1 MKNKETLDWIL
12 KSIHGKKH
20 HLVVLT
26 LIQVFIGV
34 FSVLS
39 AFLLKYVTHGIEIK
53 DESYFLFSFL
63 LLLLDIILLV
73 LSNGFY
79 RFLFEYAASDIE
91 NSLKRRMYQDLLFTD
106 YGFVKSHHKED
117 WINRISEDTRIV
129 TNNILSIL
137 PAFGRMSVQL
147 IFALAL
153 ILFLSPIIG
162 YVIVPVILLLLLLT
176 YFMRKRLKR
185 YHKDVQE
192 KEGNLKVFLSES
204 LEGLSIVHSFVKE
217 DMMCKLNDI
226 RLNEHKMSRIKRN
239 NFSILCSLG
248 FIIVYYASFLFG
260 IFFCGMNIINGIM
273 DLASL
278 TSIVALLS
286 QIQSPISQ
294 MTSILPHYYTM
305 IASGERLRI
314 EKEEKKTE
322 VLSNDR
328 IKEEY
333 DSLKEIR
340 FDCISF
346 SYPQSDEKEK
356 KQDVFSS
363 FSLSIEKGEHIALV
377 GHSGCGKSTLLK
389 LLLSL
394 YPLNQGKIVLDFG
407 SSSRKIEKIDRNLFG
422 YVPQENLILKGT
434 IRDVVTFYD
443 PDVDEERLIDAYKK
457 SMCYDFIMALPKKD
471 LTMLQERG
479 SGLSIGQLQRLSL
492 ARAYYSE
499 KPILLLDEVTSA
511 LDEACSKEV
520 IRNLFEENDK
530 TILFVTHHKED
541 LPSSV
546 RIIELG
552 DNYGNK

>member
-1 MKNKETLDWIL
+1 MKNKETLSWIFR
-12 KSIHGKKH
+12 SIQGKKH
-20 HLVVLT
+20 HLVILT
-26 LIQVFIGV
+26 LIQVCIGI

-39 AFLLKYVTHGIEIK
+39 AFLLKYVTHGIEIR
-53 DESYFLFSFL
+53 DQSYFLLSFL
-63 LLLLDIILLV
+63 LLLSDVVLLV
-73 LSNGFY
+73 LSNSLY

-91 NSLKRRMYQDLLFTD
+91 NSLKRRMYQNLLFTD

-129 TNNILSIL
+129 TNNILSIF
-137 PAFGRMSVQL
+137 PALGRMSVQL
-147 IFALAL
+147 VFALVL

-162 YVIVPVILLLLLLT
+162 YLIIPVTILLFVLT

-192 KEGNLKVFLSES
+192 KEGNIKVFLSES

-217 DMMCKLNDI
+217 DMMIHLNDI
-226 RLNEHKMSRIKRN
+226 RMNEHKKARIRKN

-248 FIIVYYASFLFG
+248 FLVLYYASFLFG
-260 IFFCGMNIINGIM
+260 ILFCGLNIINGNM
-273 DLASL
+273 DIASL
-278 TSIVALLS
+278 TSIVALLG

-305 IASGERLRI
+305 IASGERLRM
-314 EKEEKKTE
+314 EKTGEKTKA
-322 VLSNDR
+322 LSPDK

-340 FDCISF
+340 FDHVSF
-346 SYPQSDEKEK
+346 SYPYSDRKEK
-356 KQDVFSS
+356 KQNVFSS
-363 FSLSIEKGEHIALV
+363 FSLSIEKGEHVALV

-394 YPLNQGKIVLDFG
+394 YPIDQGKIVLDFG
-407 SSSRKIEKIDRNLFG
+407 SSSKGIETIDRNLFG

-443 PDVDEERLIDAYKK
+443 QNIDEERLMNAYRK
-457 SMCYDFIMALPKKD
+457 SLCYDFVMALPKKD
-471 LTMLQERG
+471 LTMLEERG

-492 ARAYYSE
+492 ARAYYSDR
-499 KPILLLDEVTSA
+499 PILLLDEVTSA
-511 LDEACSKEV
+511 LDEACAKEV
-520 IRNLFEENDK
+520 IQNLFEEKDK

-546 RIIELG
+546 RIVELG
-552 DNYGNK
+552 DHYGKE